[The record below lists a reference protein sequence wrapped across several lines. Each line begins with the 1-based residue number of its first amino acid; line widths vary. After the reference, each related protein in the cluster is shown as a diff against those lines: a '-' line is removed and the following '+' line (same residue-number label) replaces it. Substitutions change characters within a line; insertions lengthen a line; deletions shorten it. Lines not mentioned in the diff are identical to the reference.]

1 MSDVYSC
8 SWELPNDELEVDES
22 VWLLAEYL
30 NLRLPTLDLSVV
42 PIFRLTPKQSNRS
55 ALIAIN
61 QVRGCPDFIEALSA
75 GAGNNN
81 PLFSVP

>member
-8 SWELPNDELEVDES
+8 SWVLPNEESEVDEP

-30 NLRLPTLDLSVV
+30 NLRLPALDLSVV
-42 PIFRLTPKQSNRS
+42 PIFRLTRKQSNRS

-61 QVRGCPDFIEALSA
+61 QVRGCPDFIEAFA
-75 GAGNNN
+75 AAGNNN
-81 PLFSVP
+81 NPMFSVP